1 VQEGPEISE
10 PSSVQTGERSEV
22 EAPSLPGWSRPVNTS
37 SSALLPETMAYR
49 LKRRLLGPPLIS
61 DELTKE
67 RLGKPTALAV
77 LSSDVM
83 SSSAYATEQILRILI
98 PVGGLAAFG
107 LVTPITVVILA
118 VLAVVTAC
126 YREVVKSYPKA
137 GGSYV
142 VSRDNF
148 GPNIAQI
155 AGAALLISYTITVAV
170 SVAAGTD
177 AIISAVPS
185 LDGAAVFLSI
195 GFVVLIAWGNLRG
208 LREAGRIF
216 AIPTYFFIANMAV
229 LIVSGLVRAA
239 LGDLGHVP
247 ASSGQLHL
255 GHEGAGLLLG
265 VSLFYV
271 ARAFAN
277 GGSAMTGT
285 EAISNGVSVFRK
297 PQAANARTT
306 LVIMSTILGAMFLGV
321 SILAA
326 LGHARPFSSGTP
338 TVVSEIGK
346 LVYGSSAF
354 GSVLYG
360 CLQAATALILILAA
374 NTSFTGFPFLVSFVA
389 EDSFLPRPL
398 TVRGHRLV
406 FSNGIL
412 VLAVASIALLLATR
426 ARVSSLIPLYAIG
439 VFTGFTMAGLGMTKH
454 HLSHREPG
462 WRRSIAINATA
473 AAVCLLVV
481 LIFAI
486 TEFTQGAWV
495 VVVVMPI
502 LIYGLMRTNAEYRAE
517 DAILDEGVALRACQA
532 PVLRRHTAIVLVDR
546 IDLATARAIQY
557 ARNLNPDEL
566 YAVHFNVD
574 NRRAEAVMRRWRD
587 LGLSKLP
594 LEVIEVADRR
604 LGRAVLEM
612 ATKAAEDGQTEVS
625 VLIPTRSYRR
635 SWALLLHGKNADRLV
650 RVLGHVPH
658 VNATLVPFNVADLAE
673 SQRALASPEL
683 ILQGT
688 DGPVG
693 KGKPGLQQF
702 ATVAG
707 AVPIADLRFRRPA
720 RVAGRLRSVRIQPW
734 SDVPSLEGTLID
746 ASGGEVLLVFLGRRE
761 IPGIRTGT
769 QLVAQGMVGDRRGRL
784 AILNPDYE
792 LLSVPESEQG
802 ATA

>member
-1 VQEGPEISE
+1 M
-10 PSSVQTGERSEV
+10 SSQ
-22 EAPSLPGWSRPVNTS
+22 
-37 SSALLPETMAYR
+37 
-49 LKRRLLGPPLIS
+49 K
-61 DELTKE
+61 
-67 RLGKPTALAV
+67 LGKPTALAV

-107 LVTPITVVILA
+107 LVTPITLVILA
-118 VLAVVTAC
+118 VLAVVTVC

-148 GPNIAQI
+148 GPNVAQI

-177 AIISAVPS
+177 AIISAIPS
-185 LDGAAVFLSI
+185 LRGAEVPLSVA
-195 GFVVLIAWGNLRG
+195 FVVFIAYGNLRG
-208 LREAGRIF
+208 LREAGRLF
-216 AIPTYFFIANMAV
+216 AIPTYFFIANMAL
-229 LIVSGLVRAA
+229 LIIAGLVRAA

-247 ASSGQLHL
+247 KATGQLAY

-306 LVIMSTILGAMFLGV
+306 LVIMSTILGTMFLGV
-321 SILAA
+321 SVLAA
-326 LGHARPFSSGTP
+326 LSHATPFGSGTP

-346 LVYGSSAF
+346 LVYGSSA
-354 GSVLYG
+354 GGAVLYG

-406 FSNGIL
+406 FSNGII
-412 VLAVASIALLLATR
+412 VLAVASIALLFATR
-426 ARVSSLIPLYAIG
+426 ARVSSLIPMYAIG

-454 HLSHREPG
+454 HLTHREG
-462 WRRSIAINATA
+462 HWRKSVAINAA
-473 AAVCLLVV
+473 AAGTCFLVV

-502 LIYGLMRTNAEYRAE
+502 LIYGLMRTNAQYRAE
-517 DAILDEGVALRACQA
+517 DAVLDEGVALRACEA
-532 PVLRRHTAIVLVDR
+532 PVLRKHTAIVLVDR

-557 ARNLNPDEL
+557 ARNLSPDEL

-574 NRRAEAVMRRWRD
+574 NRRAEAVMRRWRE

-604 LGRAVLEM
+604 LGRAALEM
-612 ATKAAEDGQTEVS
+612 ATRAAGDGQTEVS

-635 SWALLLHGKNADRLV
+635 SWGLLLHGKNADRLV

-683 ILQGT
+683 IL
-688 DGPVG
+688 
-693 KGKPGLQQF
+693 KGVDWQAAPTKPDFQRF
-702 ATVAG
+702 TTVPG
-707 AVPIADLRFRRPA
+707 AMPIAELNYRRPA

-734 SDVPSLEGTLID
+734 SDVPTLEATLTD
-746 ASGGEVLLVFLGRRE
+746 ASGADVLVVFLGRRE
-761 IPGIRTGT
+761 VPGIRPGT
-769 QLVAQGMVGDRRGRL
+769 QMVAEGMVGDRRGQL
-784 AILNPDYE
+784 AMLNPDYE
-792 LLSVPESEQG
+792 LLSVPESEPE

>member
-1 VQEGPEISE
+1 MGTP
-10 PSSVQTGERSEV
+10 
-22 EAPSLPGWSRPVNTS
+22 
-37 SSALLPETMAYR
+37 LPESRAYR

-61 DELTKE
+61 DQLHTQ

-118 VLAVVTAC
+118 VLAVVTIC

-177 AIISAVPS
+177 AVTSAVPS
-185 LDGAAVFLSI
+185 LTKVAVPLSVA
-195 GFVVLIAWGNLRG
+195 FVILIAYGNLRG
-208 LREAGRIF
+208 LREAGRVF

-229 LIVSGLVRAA
+229 LIAIGLGRAA
-239 LGDLGHVP
+239 AGDLGHVP
-247 ASSGQLHL
+247 AASGQIPL
-255 GHEGAGLLLG
+255 GHEGSGLLLG

-285 EAISNGVSVFRK
+285 EAISNGVSVFRE
-297 PQAANARTT
+297 PQARNARTT
-306 LVIMSTILGAMFLGV
+306 LVVMSLILGSMFLGV

-326 LGHARPFSSGTP
+326 VSQARPFSLGTP
-338 TVVSEIGK
+338 TVVSEIGH
-346 LVYGSSAF
+346 LVYGSSAL
-354 GSVLYG
+354 GSAMYG
-360 CLQAATALILILAA
+360 SLQAATAFILILAA

-406 FSNGIL
+406 FSNGII
-412 VLAVASIALLLATR
+412 VLAVASIALLIATR
-426 ARVSSLIPLYAIG
+426 ARVSALIPMYAIG
-439 VFTGFTMAGLGMTKH
+439 VFTGFTMAGAGMARH
-454 HLSHREPG
+454 HAKHREPG
-462 WRRSIAINATA
+462 WRRSFVINSIAGV
-473 AAVCLLVV
+473 VCFLVV
-481 LIFAI
+481 LIFAV

-502 LIYGLMRTNAEYRAE
+502 LIYGLMKTNAQYRAE
-517 DAILDEGVALRACQA
+517 DSVLDEGVALQACEA
-532 PVLRRHTAIVLVDR
+532 PVLRHHTAIVLVDR

-557 ARNLNPDEL
+557 ARNLTPDEL
-566 YAVHFNVD
+566 YAVHFNID

-587 LGLSKLP
+587 LGLSRLP

-604 LGRAVLEM
+604 LGRAALEL
-612 ATKAAEDGQTEVS
+612 AAKAAGDGQTEVS
-625 VLIPTRSYRR
+625 VLVPTRTYRR
-635 SWALLLHGKNADRLV
+635 SWAVLLHGKNANRLV

-658 VNATLVPFNVADLAE
+658 VNATLVPFNVADLAA
-673 SQRALASPEL
+673 SQRALASPDL
-683 ILQGT
+683 LLQGEDRAAGAT
-688 DGPVG
+688 STP
-693 KGKPGLQQF
+693 PGLAAVAGTDPIADLQYRRP

-707 AVPIADLRFRRPA
+707 RIRA
-720 RVAGRLRSVRIQPW
+720 VRIQPW
-734 SDVPSLEGTLID
+734 SGVPALECTIID
-746 ASGGEVLLVFLGRRE
+746 ASGAELMVVFLGRRE
-761 IPGIRTGT
+761 IPGIRTGS
-769 QLVAQGMVGDRRGRL
+769 QVLVNGMIGEWRGRL
-784 AILNPDYE
+784 AMMNPRYE
-792 LLSVPESEQG
+792 LLAVPDDESG
-802 ATA
+802 TGSG

>member
-1 VQEGPEISE
+1 
-10 PSSVQTGERSEV
+10 
-22 EAPSLPGWSRPVNTS
+22 
-37 SSALLPETMAYR
+37 
-49 LKRRLLGPPLIS
+49 
-61 DELTKE
+61 
-67 RLGKPTALAV
+67 
-77 LSSDVM
+77 
-83 SSSAYATEQILRILI
+83 
-98 PVGGLAAFG
+98 
-107 LVTPITVVILA
+107 
-118 VLAVVTAC
+118 
-126 YREVVKSYPKA
+126 
-137 GGSYV
+137 
-142 VSRDNF
+142 
-148 GPNIAQI
+148 
-155 AGAALLISYTITVAV
+155 
-170 SVAAGTD
+170 
-177 AIISAVPS
+177 
-185 LDGAAVFLSI
+185 
-195 GFVVLIAWGNLRG
+195 
-208 LREAGRIF
+208 
-216 AIPTYFFIANMAV
+216 
-229 LIVSGLVRAA
+229 
-239 LGDLGHVP
+239 
-247 ASSGQLHL
+247 
-255 GHEGAGLLLG
+255 
-265 VSLFYV
+265 
-271 ARAFAN
+271 
-277 GGSAMTGT
+277 
-285 EAISNGVSVFRK
+285 
-297 PQAANARTT
+297 
-306 LVIMSTILGAMFLGV
+306 
-321 SILAA
+321 
-326 LGHARPFSSGTP
+326 
-338 TVVSEIGK
+338 
-346 LVYGSSAF
+346 
-354 GSVLYG
+354 
-360 CLQAATALILILAA
+360 
-374 NTSFTGFPFLVSFVA
+374 
-389 EDSFLPRPL
+389 
-398 TVRGHRLV
+398 
-406 FSNGIL
+406 
-412 VLAVASIALLLATR
+412 
-426 ARVSSLIPLYAIG
+426 
-439 VFTGFTMAGLGMTKH
+439 MTKH
-454 HLSHREPG
+454 HLTHREPG

-502 LIYGLMRTNAEYRAE
+502 LIYGLMRTNAEYRTE

-532 PVLRRHTAIVLVDR
+532 PVLRKHTAIVLVDR

-688 DGPVG
+688 DGQVG

-702 ATVAG
+702 AIVAG

-720 RVAGRLRSVRIQPW
+720 KVAGRLRSVRIQPW

-784 AILNPDYE
+784 AMLNPDYE

>member
-1 VQEGPEISE
+1 MQTSE
-10 PSSVQTGERSEV
+10 QREESPS
-22 EAPSLPGWSRPVNTS
+22 ALPGWDRPVRVS
-37 SSALLPETMAYR
+37 PGPQLPESAAYR

-61 DELTKE
+61 EQLTTQ

-83 SSSAYATEQILRILI
+83 SSSAYATEQILRILV

-107 LVTPITVVILA
+107 LVTPITLVILA

-126 YREVVKSYPKA
+126 YRQVVKSYPKA

-148 GPNIAQI
+148 GPNVAQI

-185 LDGAAVFLSI
+185 LDGAAVPMSVA
-195 GFVVLIAWGNLRG
+195 FVVLIAWGNLRG
-208 LREAGRIF
+208 LREAGRLF
-216 AIPTYFFIANMAV
+216 AIPTYFFIANMAI
-229 LIVSGLVRAA
+229 LIIAGLARAA
-239 LGDLGHVP
+239 FGDLGHVP
-247 ASSGQLHL
+247 TATGQIAF
-255 GHEGAGLLLG
+255 GHEGGGLLLG

-306 LVIMSTILGAMFLGV
+306 LVIMSTILGCMFLGV
-321 SILAA
+321 SVLAA
-326 LGHARPFSSGTP
+326 VAHARPFGSGTP

-346 LVYGSSAF
+346 LVYGNGAA
-354 GSVLYG
+354 GAVLYG

-406 FSNGIL
+406 FSNGII
-412 VLAVASIALLLATR
+412 VLAVASIALLLVTR

-439 VFTGFTMAGLGMTKH
+439 VFTGFTMAGLGMTRH
-454 HLSHREPG
+454 HLTHREPG
-462 WRRSIAINATA
+462 WKRNVAINASA

-486 TEFTQGAWV
+486 TEFTRGAWV
-495 VVVVMPI
+495 VVVALPI
-502 LIYGLMRTNAEYRAE
+502 LIYGLVKTNAQYRAE
-517 DAILDEGVALRACQA
+517 DAILDEGVALVACEA

-604 LGRAVLEM
+604 LGRAALEM
-612 ATKAAEDGQTEVS
+612 ATKAAGDGQTEVS

-658 VNATLVPFNVADLAE
+658 INATLVPFNVADLAE
-673 SQRALASPEL
+673 SQRALASSDL
-683 ILQGT
+683 AF
-688 DGPVG
+688 DGGNRRPSSA
-693 KGKPGLQQF
+693 KGGQQRF
-702 ATVAG
+702 T
-707 AVPIADLRFRRPA
+707 AVPGATPIAGLRFRHRA
-720 RVAGRLRSVRIQPW
+720 RVAGRLHSVRIQPW
-734 SDVPSLEGTLID
+734 ADVPTLEATLTD
-746 ASGGEVLLVFLGRRE
+746 ASGGEILVVFLGRRE

-769 QLVAQGMVGDRRGRL
+769 QLVAEGMVGDMRGRL
-784 AILNPDYE
+784 AMLNPDYE
-792 LLSVPESEQG
+792 LLSVPEAESDTS
-802 ATA
+802 A